1 MLCRHEADF
10 ALQAHVECS
19 VFEPERIV
27 RSGLLQRQS
36 SGMEVRSGHA
46 LSL

>member
-10 ALQAHVECS
+10 AFQTHVKCI

-27 RSGLLQRQS
+27 RTGLLQRQS
-36 SGMEVRSGHA
+36 SGMEVRSGLA